1 MIDQE
6 LNNKMVEMEASLK
19 VIEKSLKP
27 SVGRMILEGM
37 VRGVGY
43 LFGLI
48 IAIAIIGWILN
59 VMGVIPFLNTFSQD
73 MKEILNTS
81 VRNR

>member
-1 MIDQE
+1 MNEE
-6 LNNKMVEMEASLK
+6 LNQKIEEMDKTLK

-27 SVGRMILEGM
+27 TIGRMILEGM

-48 IAIAIIGWILN
+48 IAIAIIGWLLN